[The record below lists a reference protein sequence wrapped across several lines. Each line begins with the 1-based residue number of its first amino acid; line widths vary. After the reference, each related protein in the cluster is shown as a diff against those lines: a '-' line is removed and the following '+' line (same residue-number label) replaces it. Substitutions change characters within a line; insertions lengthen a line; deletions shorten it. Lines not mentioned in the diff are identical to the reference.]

1 MSKYVKEVPAPNKS
15 MINTH
20 LTTCVL
26 VVARYFKELW
36 QGLTSENLL
45 RNFQFSWHAIKQGW
59 KETLIMC
66 RIDYMERRLTNSNYC
81 TNSTFTWDPKWT
93 QTGLRFHFGVKFH
106 FGVSELHYQRPHDFR
121 RGETHFGA
129 NFTSVNLTEVKFQ
142 TAVNFPCNVI
152 HY

>member
-15 MINTH
+15 MTNTR

-45 RNFQFSWHAIKQGW
+45 RNFQFSWHAIKQDW

-66 RIDYMERRLTNSNYC
+66 RIYCMELRLTNSNYC

-93 QTGLRFHFGVKFH
+93 QTGVRGKISLRCELTSLSASTWLQAWWNSFRCKFH
-106 FGVSELHYQRPHDFR
+106 LGQFDRSEI
-121 RGETHFGA
+121 
-129 NFTSVNLTEVKFQ
+129 S
-142 TAVNFPCNVI
+142 NFPCKQ
-152 HY
+152 